1 MRRPAATEGVLAAA
15 VLKCVGGQ
23 MQGRLMID
31 DEETLQRAHS
41 MGITDPRKK
50 YTINDMVRGEVFVAA
65 TGVTDG
71 SMLQGVKFRKNAVE
85 TETIIFR
92 SSSGTVR
99 RIKAIHHDFKRF
111 GLV

>member
-1 MRRPAATEGVLAAA
+1 
-15 VLKCVGGQ
+15 
-23 MQGRLMID
+23 MQGRLMMD
-31 DEETLQRAHS
+31 DEETLQRAQS
-41 MGITDPRKK
+41 MGITDPRKV

-71 SMLQGVKFRKNAVE
+71 SMLQGVKFKKNAVE

-111 GLV
+111 GLA